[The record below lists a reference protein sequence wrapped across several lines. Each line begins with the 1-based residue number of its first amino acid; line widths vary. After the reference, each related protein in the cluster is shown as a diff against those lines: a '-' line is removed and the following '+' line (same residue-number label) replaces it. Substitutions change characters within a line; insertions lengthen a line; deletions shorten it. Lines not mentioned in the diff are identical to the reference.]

1 MSVSS
6 VTIASGA
13 SVDTATNE
21 MIECSIDGLSIDNL
35 TDVEAT
41 RMMGLSSSS
50 KSNLKQ
56 KAASMWNYF
65 ACNSYPATL
74 EIMGDP
80 TIKVSSYIYVT
91 VYTKYGYPHH
101 TSGVYQITKA
111 NDNISGGTYITTLTL
126 QKVGS
131 SKARISSE
139 TDSEA
144 SSTSTDSSGNT
155 GTLSSDET
163 YSDKANKII
172 AATSTVPS
180 AGSGYCAKWV
190 SQVYEAAGLG
200 YIGGNA
206 CDMYNNYCT
215 SSDLSDLEPGM
226 IVAVSTHSHSTSGQK
241 YGHVGIYIGDGMVVS
256 NIGTIKTQTLDS
268 FISYYGDTVTVKWGW
283 AK

>member
-1 MSVSS
+1 
-6 VTIASGA
+6 
-13 SVDTATNE
+13 
-21 MIECSIDGLSIDNL
+21 
-35 TDVEAT
+35 
-41 RMMGLSSSS
+41 
-50 KSNLKQ
+50 
-56 KAASMWNYF
+56 MWNYF